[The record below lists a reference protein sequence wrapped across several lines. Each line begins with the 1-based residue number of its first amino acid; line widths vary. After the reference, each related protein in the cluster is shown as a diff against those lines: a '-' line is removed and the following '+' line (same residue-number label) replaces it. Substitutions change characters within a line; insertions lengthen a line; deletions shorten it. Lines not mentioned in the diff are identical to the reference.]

1 MTIQFSLVKSLNL
14 FKSSEI
20 FQGSL
25 LFIPMILFLERA
37 QIRFIDIKL
46 ILELKWQDDFRNLKF
61 QSLHKQSLQ
70 DYLWRSLF

>member
-1 MTIQFSLVKSLNL
+1 MINSSFILLNTAPDQNP
-14 FKSSEI
+14 I
-20 FQGSL
+20 GM
-25 LFIPMILFLERA
+25 FIPMILFLERA